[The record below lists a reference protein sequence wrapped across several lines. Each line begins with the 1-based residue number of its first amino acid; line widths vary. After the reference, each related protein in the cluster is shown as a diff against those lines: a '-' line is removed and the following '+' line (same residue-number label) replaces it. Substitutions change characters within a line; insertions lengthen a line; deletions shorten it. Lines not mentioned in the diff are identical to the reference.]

1 MLKQPSPH
9 QAAVGVASA
18 APTVRCFSI
27 GVGTAGSSSAI
38 TYMLP
43 WRFNPSYL
51 LQLPSCLT
59 SCDGKRLRAS
69 PLRVVTSD

>member
-1 MLKQPSPH
+1 MLKQPFPH

-38 TYMLP
+38 TYML
-43 WRFNPSYL
+43 RGA
-51 LQLPSCLT
+51 LT
-59 SCDGKRLRAS
+59 PPTSSNFR
-69 PLRVVTSD
+69 RV